1 MRTYTLSAP
10 FNIGNNEDILE
21 VVDAWLKETV
31 EQYEHPSSAFH
42 IIETKT
48 IRTQNDTTGK
58 GIRKVEPEHP
68 DYYLNYLENEYE
80 RGRNLR

>member
-1 MRTYTLSAP
+1 MRTYTVSAP

-31 EQYEHPSSAFH
+31 EQYERPSSAFH

-48 IRTQNDTTGK
+48 VRTQNDTRGK
-58 GIRKVEPEHP
+58 G
-68 DYYLNYLENEYE
+68 E
-80 RGRNLR
+80 RR